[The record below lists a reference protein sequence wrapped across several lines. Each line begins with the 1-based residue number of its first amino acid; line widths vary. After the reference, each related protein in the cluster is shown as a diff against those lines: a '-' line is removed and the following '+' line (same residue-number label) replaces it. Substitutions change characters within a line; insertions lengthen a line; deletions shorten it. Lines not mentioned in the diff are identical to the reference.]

1 MLCVGCLIGLK
12 GKNNKESY
20 MSNLAE
26 EMQDS
31 NGEKKRG
38 NPALFK
44 GMPSLNPAGRP
55 KKVLEKEKRTNR
67 ALRSEEFLNLVRKFR
82 PHLTKAIQAAV
93 KILDN
98 EKANDQNKLRASALI
113 ISTYKDLVKELYDF
127 KYDNEEAEEIQEKNA
142 PVFSLK
148 IINNDKE
155 E

>member
-1 MLCVGCLIGLK
+1 MTEPLK
-12 GKNNKESY
+12 
-20 MSNLAE
+20 E
-26 EMQDS
+26 EQQ
-31 NGEKKRG
+31 EPEKKKRG
-38 NPALFK
+38 SPLMYK
-44 GMPSLNPAGRP
+44 GMPALNPQGRP

-67 ALRSEEFLNLVRKFR
+67 ELRSEEFMGLVRKFR

-98 EKANDQNKLRASALI
+98 KESNDQNKLKASALI
-113 ISTYKDLVKELYDF
+113 ISTYKDLIKELYDF